1 MSNLYRIWFEDG
13 SEVLFLES
21 EMETM
26 ARNYD
31 FDADELR
38 REGNTPLVDHSEQR
52 EIGGAILWLS
62 DEGAAA

>member
-1 MSNLYRIWFEDG
+1 
-13 SEVLFLES
+13 
-21 EMETM
+21 M

-38 REGNTPLVDHSEQR
+38 REGDIPLVDHSEQC

-62 DEGAAA
+62 DEEAAAWAD